1 MRIQFAI
8 LVSVAAFGLGL
19 FAAELPLPG
28 RSEKSV
34 LVADADQGVQGSAED
49 VEIGEASIPGPLRQF
64 RVAAVAPDSTRATA
78 ASGDPALDRY
88 VAGDQVALRA
98 GPNVRSRLLRRLDT
112 GARMTEIERQK
123 SWVRL
128 RAQDDGTEGWMHKSY
143 VVTNDPTT
151 APNG

>member
-1 MRIQFAI
+1 MNIRFAI

-28 RSEKSV
+28 RNESAV
-34 LVADADQGVQGSAED
+34 LVADADQGEQGSAED

-64 RVAAVAPDSTRATA
+64 RVAAVAPDA
-78 ASGDPALDRY
+78 AKAAVSVDPALDRY
-88 VAGDQVALRA
+88 VSGDQVALRA
-98 GPNVRSRLLRRLDT
+98 GPTMRSRLLRRYDT

-128 RAQDDGTEGWMHKSY
+128 RAQEDGTEGWMHRNY
-143 VVTNDPTT
+143 VVTTDPTT
-151 APNG
+151 TPNG